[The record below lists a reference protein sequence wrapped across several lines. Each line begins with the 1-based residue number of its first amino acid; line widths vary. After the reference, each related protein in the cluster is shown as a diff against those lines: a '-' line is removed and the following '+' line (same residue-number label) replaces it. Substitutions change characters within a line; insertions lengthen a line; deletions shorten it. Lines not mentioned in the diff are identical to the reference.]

1 MAIKIALGA
10 SVGLG
15 GRAPPGDLR
24 WGAVVVPKTWRGMR
38 GSDQHISWRD
48 LAGAGEGGIW
58 GEKGEVR
65 GREDENDHENGVNSQ
80 GNSRIKGRRAR
91 HGNSYKGRN
100 FGRLL
105 PAPEP
110 LARSRGRGGS
120 PGKRKVS
127 FTLLVKSSHTAPFGG
142 SSPQEF
148 GYPSTSQEMWSG
160 RSGP

>member
-38 GSDQHISWRD
+38 GSDQHVSWRD

-65 GREDENDHENGVNSQ
+65 GREDENEHEDGVNSQ
-80 GNSRIKGRRAR
+80 GNSRIRRASR
-91 HGNSYKGRN
+91 KARQLIQGAEIWAVTARPRAPGAIQGEGRN
-100 FGRLL
+100 WLLFPAGRTKRAGGC
-105 PAPEP
+105 APLSLVREDSKRGNNP
-110 LARSRGRGGS
+110 YRS
-120 PGKRKVS
+120 
-127 FTLLVKSSHTAPFGG
+127 
-142 SSPQEF
+142 
-148 GYPSTSQEMWSG
+148 
-160 RSGP
+160 